1 MRRMDYGLTLRI
13 VRRLLLEGG
22 ENWLIDTGTLGM
34 SLLSMLRMSLFKPL
48 GGQAIWQLTGTK
60 LLKG

>member
-1 MRRMDYGLTLRI
+1 MDYGLTLRI

-48 GGQAIWQLTGTK
+48 GAQVTWLPTGTK